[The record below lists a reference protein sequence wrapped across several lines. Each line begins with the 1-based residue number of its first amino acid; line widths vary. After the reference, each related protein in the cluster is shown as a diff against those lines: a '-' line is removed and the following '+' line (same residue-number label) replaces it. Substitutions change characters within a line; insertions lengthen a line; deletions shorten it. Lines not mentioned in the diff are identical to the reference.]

1 MTHHN
6 ITQHNNEVNNIN
18 TELNTKM
25 AAMVKVLQT
34 EKEKRQ
40 AVELK
45 LDNKCMVVIPV
56 PVATCSIGSS
66 TNISAQDI
74 DDAMCRALRKSD
86 QYQDEAKRLQAI
98 VNVNEQEKI
107 ELRVQIQSMKKK
119 ETEATTK
126 IERFKSNSER
136 IEQWYEESLQSETIE
151 LNKKLNKQQQKHQR
165 VIEKKEQK
173 TRGLEIENVA
183 LMNKLK
189 ELCVCLELEQKK
201 KKQEKV
207 KKKKVTL
214 MNVGDKRAAVESLR
228 ITCEKLKEEKK
239 KREIVEKENR
249 RLQMHVNSL

>member
-1 MTHHN
+1 
-6 ITQHNNEVNNIN
+6 
-18 TELNTKM
+18 
-25 AAMVKVLQT
+25 
-34 EKEKRQ
+34 
-40 AVELK
+40 
-45 LDNKCMVVIPV
+45 
-56 PVATCSIGSS
+56 
-66 TNISAQDI
+66 
-74 DDAMCRALRKSD
+74 
-86 QYQDEAKRLQAI
+86 
-98 VNVNEQEKI
+98 EQEKI
-107 ELRVQIQSMKKK
+107 ELQVQIQSLKKK
-119 ETEATTK
+119 ETETTTK

-165 VIEKKEQK
+165 IVEKKEQQ

-189 ELCVCLELEQKK
+189 ELCVCLELAK

-207 KKKKVTL
+207 GKEKVTL